1 MGTAATA
8 GRTASACLRELRRLE
23 LIERSFEFLSRR
35 SQLQEK
41 LHFVVEVD
49 EKGFVLVFTEYVLEK
64 RAAGGALLI
73 ENAPLAHAG
82 IHQQAERQRKI
93 GFVNKIGDR
102 LRMAILVQDKIILG
116 QIGEEFS
123 VLVADGGEQ
132 VHGLDVDGDG
142 RALLTAQRGIRQRE
156 KSYGKEKPQLFRAA

>member
-1 MGTAATA
+1 
-8 GRTASACLRELRRLE
+8 
-23 LIERSFEFLSRR
+23 
-35 SQLQEK
+35 
-41 LHFVVEVD
+41 
-49 EKGFVLVFTEYVLEK
+49 
-64 RAAGGALLI
+64 
-73 ENAPLAHAG
+73 
-82 IHQQAERQRKI
+82 
-93 GFVNKIGDR
+93 
-102 LRMAILVQDKIILG
+102 MAILVQDKIILG